1 MRTKEY
7 IEFIEIFVHGWHKI
21 AKQHKQNPIQI
32 EWDFA
37 CLLIRK
43 ISTGIDFKH

>member
-7 IEFIEIFVHGWHKI
+7 IEFIEQFVNCWHKL
-21 AKQHKQNPIQI
+21 AKQNTQNPIQI

-37 CLLIRK
+37 CLLIGK
-43 ISTGIDFKH
+43 ISIGIDFKH